1 MRPFQHQ
8 HALKSLRAAHST
20 RLERHRS
27 HPTMQPPPHASALP
41 APLPCDSG
49 SPSSSSRLAPVASA
63 ISGILATQPSSGSSP
78 DARAISRQI
87 VAALESV
94 ELASPLA
101 PSGYSPSAF
110 VMRMPPSDR
119 QLKAIAAIH
128 QKEDRPRRQP
138 TPVDDLSF
146 AFDHVPSL
154 ADFDLRA
161 IASDASLHAKS

>member
-1 MRPFQHQ
+1 M
-8 HALKSLRAAHST
+8 
-20 RLERHRS
+20 
-27 HPTMQPPPHASALP
+27 
-41 APLPCDSG
+41 
-49 SPSSSSRLAPVASA
+49 ASA
-63 ISGILATQPSSGSSP
+63 ISGILSTQPSSGSSP
-78 DARAISRQI
+78 DALAISRQI

-138 TPVDDLSF
+138 APADDSSF
-146 AFDHVPSL
+146 AFDHVPAL
-154 ADFDLRA
+154 ADFDLPA